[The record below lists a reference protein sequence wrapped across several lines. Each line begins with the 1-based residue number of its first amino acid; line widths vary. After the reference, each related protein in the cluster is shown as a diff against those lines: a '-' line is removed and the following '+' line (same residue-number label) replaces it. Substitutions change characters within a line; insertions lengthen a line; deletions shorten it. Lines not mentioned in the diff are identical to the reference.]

1 MPSGKPFYR
10 HTPTQPQEDTL
21 GFTEAAADTT
31 PSQRAHSHTAW
42 RIWCA
47 QHWLVIYSQT
57 QGVHRCTQ
65 THPLQLCPQAYKC
78 MGTWAHAEV
87 PICFTTVCAV
97 DHRCQLT
104 QVPMKAQT
112 QTHRVTHGDKRQNT
126 PHPHPGHTCTGAQHT
141 QHLGA
146 VASTQALCPS
156 PDLGGLHADTGHRL
170 AAHPPGRE
178 RPPACRLLP
187 PPQTESPR

>member
-1 MPSGKPFYR
+1 MPSGKPFYIY
-10 HTPTQPQEDTL
+10 TPTQPTK
-21 GFTEAAADTT
+21 
-31 PSQRAHSHTAW
+31 RAHWGSQKLQQTPHRPSCVSGVPALQA
-42 RIWCA
+42 A
-47 QHWLVIYSQT
+47 QHWLLIYSQT

-65 THPLQLCPQAYKC
+65 THPLQLCPQACKC
-78 MGTWAHAEV
+78 MDTWAHAEV
-87 PICFTTVCAV
+87 PICFTTVCAM

-104 QVPMKAQT
+104 QKAQT

-126 PHPHPGHTCTGAQHT
+126 PHPHPGHTCIGARHT

-187 PPQTESPR
+187 PPQTESPK